1 MLKQEKLGI
10 PPKIFSVYGTMLAMA
25 VPNSIPE
32 RGRFIR
38 SVEILI
44 DMPNVPLGSLSP
56 DERQCVCCCEFYD
69 INKWWPK
76 E

>member
-1 MLKQEKLGI
+1 MLKQDKLGI
-10 PPKIFSVYGTMLAMA
+10 PLKTFLVYGTMSAMA

-56 DERQCVCCCEFYD
+56 DKRQCFCCYEFYD
-69 INKWWPK
+69 IDKWWYK